1 LKRSVAPIHRHAD
14 MAGRIALIA
23 DTRST
28 HLDSKLAEFAKRSLE
43 LAGDL
48 KADIERFAKSAIQAV
63 DTRLSALTDQIDIE
77 ATRSRY
83 LSASH

>member
-1 LKRSVAPIHRHAD
+1 

-23 DTRST
+23 DIRST
-28 HLDSKLAEFAKRSLE
+28 HLDRKLTELAKRSPG
-43 LAGDL
+43 LAGDI

-63 DTRLSALTDQIDIE
+63 DTRLSALTDQIGVE